1 MAEDNTDYEISFKA
15 PALPLSPTAYEQ
27 RYFDGINNVL
37 RIYFNQVDQAL
48 RSSRATDQA
57 EATGW
62 FIS

>member
-1 MAEDNTDYEISFKA
+1 MPENIVDYEIAFVA
-15 PALPLSPTAYEQ
+15 PALPLPPATYDQ

-48 RSSRATDQA
+48 RSSRASDQA

-62 FIS
+62 FLN